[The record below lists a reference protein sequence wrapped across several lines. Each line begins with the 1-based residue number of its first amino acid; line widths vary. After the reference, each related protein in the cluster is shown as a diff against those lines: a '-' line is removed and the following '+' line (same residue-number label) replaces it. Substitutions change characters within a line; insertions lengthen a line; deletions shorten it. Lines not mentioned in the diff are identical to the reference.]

1 MHTYLQVLLDHG
13 QFQPLD
19 GLRVIRVGLDAFAH
33 DVPCENAHTVLALSI
48 DWFTSLEELLSQVID
63 LPETGHE
70 DGPRDSQQDAP
81 LPVPTQHIQITSSSH
96 QHPRPSLYLIKSTSS
111 SPISVSQVQSQ
122 VALNWNQPFH
132 LLHYL
137 EGIHQSSLI
146 QFHRCFSVVP
156 WN

>member
-33 DVPCENAHTVLALSI
+33 DVPREDAHTVLALSI

-63 LPETGHE
+63 LPGTGHK

-81 LPVPTQHIQITSSSH
+81 SPLPTQHIQITSSS
-96 QHPRPSLYLIKSTSS
+96 QQNPRPSSHLIKSTSS
-111 SPISVSQVQSQ
+111 SPTSLCQVQSQ
-122 VALNWNQPFH
+122 VALT
-132 LLHYL
+132 
-137 EGIHQSSLI
+137 
-146 QFHRCFSVVP
+146 
-156 WN
+156 

>member
-33 DVPCENAHTVLALSI
+33 DIPCENAHTVLALSI

-122 VALNWNQPFH
+122 VALN
-132 LLHYL
+132 
-137 EGIHQSSLI
+137 
-146 QFHRCFSVVP
+146 
-156 WN
+156 